1 MADRHYAKAPITEA
15 VLDIQVETVATPV
28 AFDAMHAAEGER
40 YPRYEA
46 LQAATGQLMIGPD
59 NVPIASASS
68 TPIGHLARAA
78 DGLQVYQSRT
88 IGFAFSRM
96 EPYPHWA
103 VFRDEARRLWDTY
116 RAIAQPSRIT
126 RLALR
131 YINRI
136 DMPLP
141 VKDFGMYLRT
151 APQLSPDINSGLSA
165 YFMQLNVPLPEFD
178 AESVINQTIIPSP
191 RPEAIS
197 VVLDI
202 DVYKLV
208 GMPFENDQLW
218 EIFEQLR
225 DAKNKV
231 FEACIT
237 NETRKLF
244 K

>member
-1 MADRHYAKAPITEA
+1 MADVRYANAPITEA
-15 VLDIQVETVATPV
+15 VLDIQVESTVAPD
-28 AFDAMHAAEGER
+28 AFEAMRDAESER
-40 YPRYEA
+40 YPRHEV
-46 LQAATGQLMIGPD
+46 LRAATGQLVIGPD

-68 TPIGHLARAA
+68 SLIGRLARTA
-78 DGLQVYQSRT
+78 DGSQVYQSRT

-103 VFRDEARRLWDTY
+103 EFRDEARRLWDIY

-151 APQLSPDINSGLSA
+151 APQLSPDIDSGLSA

-178 AESVINQTIIPSP
+178 AESVINQTIIPPP
-191 RPEAIS
+191 RPEVVS

-208 GMPFENDQLW
+208 GMPLENDQLW
-218 EIFEQLR
+218 EIFEELR
-225 DAKNKV
+225 NAKNKV

-237 NETRKLF
+237 NEARNLF